1 LNAAAARHRYA
12 VDFAVDGDIR
22 FIAHNDMVRLFSRAC
37 ARAELPVCYSA
48 GFNPRLRLS
57 LPFPRPV
64 GQASDVE
71 RVLFDFRE
79 SVETDVTVARLQ
91 AQMPAG
97 ITIRGAAEIASSDAS
112 PPRWVRYRIH
122 PVPADPQELD
132 RCAALLLDS
141 EDIVIT
147 RVRHRD
153 GKSRTVDIRPFID
166 TIRVSG
172 CELLVSVYITYS
184 GSAAPAEVCRA
195 LGMEADA
202 INHLVRRVEIQWHES
217 QANLKPPH

>member
-1 LNAAAARHRYA
+1 
-12 VDFAVDGDIR
+12 
-22 FIAHNDMVRLFSRAC
+22 MVRLFSRAC
-37 ARAELPVCYSA
+37 ARAELPVSYSA

-79 SVETDVTVARLQ
+79 ALDPDTVVARLQ
-91 AQMPAG
+91 SQLPAG
-97 ITIRGAAEIASSDAS
+97 IVIDRATPLARSDSS

-122 PVPADPQELD
+122 PVPADADALAS
-132 RCAALLLDS
+132 RAALLLDS
-141 EDIVIT
+141 EVIEIT

-153 GKSRTVDIRPFID
+153 QKSRTVNIRPYID
-166 TIRVSG
+166 TLRVTG
-172 CELLVSVYITYS
+172 RELEVAMFINHS
-184 GSAAPAEVCRA
+184 GSATPNDVCQA

-202 INHLVRRVEIQWHES
+202 INHLVRRVEIQWHEM
-217 QANLKPPH
+217 PPKQNPA